1 MNVYDF
7 DNTIYDGESVF
18 DFFLFCVKKEKRLI
32 LYFPMLLKNLFR
44 YKAGKLTIDGLYEE
58 ASKLTKEV
66 IRNREHADA
75 YISEFWSI
83 NARKLKKEFLD
94 KLKSD
99 DVIITASPVILIKA
113 ISDQLKTENI
123 IGSRID
129 LDTGRMEFACFRQNK
144 IIAFN
149 EAYPNAVIDEFYTDS
164 LNDMPLAEL
173 AKKAYLVKHGK
184 ATQFIEKSK

>member
-83 NARKLKKEFLD
+83 NSHKLKKEFLD

-129 LDTGRMEFACFRQNK
+129 LYTGRMEFA
-144 IIAFN
+144 
-149 EAYPNAVIDEFYTDS
+149 
-164 LNDMPLAEL
+164 
-173 AKKAYLVKHGK
+173 
-184 ATQFIEKSK
+184 

>member
-129 LDTGRMEFACFRQNK
+129 LDTGKMEFACFRQNK
-144 IIAFN
+144 IIAFK

-173 AKKAYLVKHGK
+173 AKKAYLIKKGK
-184 ATQFIEKSK
+184 APQLIEINK